1 MKKSKRYQE
10 IKNKI
15 EDRPYSLDDSVNL
28 IKDISSAK
36 FDESV
41 EIHLMTNADP
51 KNADEQL
58 RTVADLPH
66 GTGKKVRVL
75 VFAEGDAA
83 VSAKEAGADFVSDDE
98 IVKNIEKGWQDFDVA
113 IATPDQMSKIGK
125 LGKFLGR
132 KGLMPNPKTGTV
144 VQRQNISQAI
154 SASKKGRTEIK
165 LDSSSVIHFNVGK
178 ASFSV
183 DQLIENTKSV
193 IKTILDSKPEGVKGR
208 LMKKASISTSMS
220 PGIQLDIDDF
230 HHLGPLWQVFLNVY
244 FADQIQQRKLFLYQN
259 NHYLLIIFERFHLRL
274 YEPLSSTHLS
284 QQSILNL

>member
-125 LGKFLGR
+125 LGKYLGR

-144 VQRQNISQAI
+144 VQPQNISQAI

-165 LDSSSVIHFNVGK
+165 IDSASVIHFNVGK
-178 ASFSV
+178 ASFTP

-193 IKTILDSKPEGVKGR
+193 IKTIFDSKPEGVKGR

-220 PGIQLDIDDF
+220 PGIQLDIDD
-230 HHLGPLWQVFLNVY
+230 L
-244 FADQIQQRKLFLYQN
+244 
-259 NHYLLIIFERFHLRL
+259 E
-274 YEPLSSTHLS
+274 SS
-284 QQSILNL
+284 IN

>member
-1 MKKSKRYQE
+1 MKKSKRYLE
-10 IKNKI
+10 IKSKI
-15 EDRPYSLDDSVNL
+15 EDRSYSLNDSVNL

-51 KNADEQL
+51 KNADEQI

-66 GTGKKVRVL
+66 GTGKQVRVL

-132 KGLMPNPKTGTV
+132 KGLMPNPKLGTV
-144 VQRQNISQAI
+144 STDI
-154 SASKKGRTEIK
+154 KKSVNDIKSGLIEIK
-165 LDSSSVIHFNVGK
+165 HDKDGNIGVSIGRK
-178 ASFSV
+178 SFSTENLINNLKHFV
-183 DQLIENTKSV
+183 DF
-193 IKTILDSKPEGVKGR
+193 IKKEKPDAIKGEFIKNIFITSS
-208 LMKKASISTSMS
+208 MGASIKVSNK
-220 PGIQLDIDDF
+220 GI
-230 HHLGPLWQVFLNVY
+230 
-244 FADQIQQRKLFLYQN
+244 
-259 NHYLLIIFERFHLRL
+259 
-274 YEPLSSTHLS
+274 
-284 QQSILNL
+284 

>member
-1 MKKSKRYQE
+1 MKKSKRYLE
-10 IKNKI
+10 IKSKV
-15 EDRPYSLDDSVNL
+15 EDRNYSLNDSINL
-28 IKDISSAK
+28 IKDLSSAK

-41 EIHLMTNADP
+41 EIHLMTYADP

-66 GTGKKVRVL
+66 GTGKKIRVL

-144 VQRQNISQAI
+144 VQPQNISQAI

-220 PGIQLDIDDF
+220 PGIQLDIDD
-230 HHLGPLWQVFLNVY
+230 LE
-244 FADQIQQRKLFLYQN
+244 A
-259 NHYLLIIFERFHLRL
+259 
-274 YEPLSSTHLS
+274 
-284 QQSILNL
+284 SIN

>member
-1 MKKSKRYQE
+1 MKKSKRYLE
-10 IKNKI
+10 IKSKI
-15 EDRPYSLDDSVNL
+15 EDRAYTLNDSIGL

-66 GTGKKVRVL
+66 GTGKKIRVL

-83 VSAKEAGADFVSDDE
+83 VSAKEAGADFVSDEE

-144 VQRQNISQAI
+144 VQPQNISQAI
-154 SASKKGRTEIK
+154 TASKKGRTEIK
-165 LDSSSVIHFNVGK
+165 MDSASVIHFNVGK
-178 ASFSV
+178 ASFAP

-193 IKTILDSKPEGVKGR
+193 IKTIFDSKPEGVKGR
-208 LMKKASISTSMS
+208 LMRKASISTSMS
-220 PGIQLDIDDF
+220 PGIQLDIDD
-230 HHLGPLWQVFLNVY
+230 L
-244 FADQIQQRKLFLYQN
+244 
-259 NHYLLIIFERFHLRL
+259 E
-274 YEPLSSTHLS
+274 SS
-284 QQSILNL
+284 IN